1 MCVGEPGQQAAV
13 VVEAALVQVA
23 LVGVEARV
31 ERVEVRA
38 VLEVPGDVR
47 RGPELAAQVHRVRAG
62 QLGHRQ
68 EGRHLDTGCSTS
80 TRYDVNNKYLLS

>member
-1 MCVGEPGQQAAV
+1 MCVGEPGQQAPV

-68 EGRHLDTGCSTS
+68 EGRHLDTEW
-80 TRYDVNNKYLLS
+80 